1 MSKDYQTQFD
11 EALEVIQISE
21 SEGYKTLMGKLT
33 GEMDRMESERKKIQ
47 DSMLEEVR
55 KGGVSSENVVQ
66 QLIRVEARLDGLKYI
81 INQVSF
87 FERRRDEASNHL
99 E

>member
-1 MSKDYQTQFD
+1 MSRDYQIQFD
-11 EALEVIQISE
+11 EALEVIQITE
-21 SEGYKTLMGKLT
+21 SEGFKTLMGKLDN
-33 GEMDRMESERKKIQ
+33 EMSRMESERKTIQ

-55 KGGVSSENVVQ
+55 KGGVNSENVVQ

-87 FERRRDEASNHL
+87 FARRRDEASNHL